1 MIAYKTYH
9 ANTKLGLGARCPLL
23 LPLLP
28 QSYRPSSFFPQH
40 RRSTTYPTAA
50 AASTPSNSEGSR
62 EDLCTTTNSKISSP
76 PSQKGDHIIADTSDE
91 EKYLPDDPQG
101 LDEELILDP
110 KVTISDVYKNTKMKK
125 KKKEEEGSEGDVKGE
140 KNVSSTTTTTPPPPP
155 PPVPN
160 DDEEE
165 YVIMDDED
173 LPPPG
178 EGLSF
183 QFKAGRGRHGE
194 TEKEEE
200 GGMGEEEREGEEEGT
215 TTTTTT
221 TTSTGDATTTEDKG
235 DDTTVKNNDHH
246 HHGGGNGRE
255 LLEAVK
261 AKVKKSA
268 EDREPIDRI
277 NKRVI
282 DAFLDQQAKEKQH
295 LASSSKGVRVKP
307 LSSSARNNNNN
318 DYIGVSLLEIILGRA
333 AGIGL
338 VATVISEKITHQS
351 VLSQLI
357 GSYEGSGG
365 GGLVEG
371 VVPEAKTAAVVV
383 MAVSGVW
390 TVVEKVVLGRERGS
404 NGGRDV
410 WVGRVCMGVFMLVV
424 LYETWYSNRPL
435 F

>member
-1 MIAYKTYH
+1 MIPYRTYH
-9 ANTKLGLGARCPLL
+9 ANTKLGLGAHCPIH
-23 LPLLP
+23 LLP
-28 QSYRPSSFFPQH
+28 QSYRPSSSFPHH
-40 RRSTTYPTAA
+40 RRTTTTAA
-50 AASTPSNSEGSR
+50 AASTPPNSEGSR
-62 EDLCTTTNSKISSP
+62 EDLPTTTNSKISSP
-76 PSQKGDHIIADTSDE
+76 PQKGDHIIADTSDE

-110 KVTISDVYKNTKMKK
+110 KVTINDVYKNTKMKK
-125 KKKEEEGSEGDVKGE
+125 KKKEEEGSEGDMKGE
-140 KNVSSTTTTTPPPPP
+140 ENVSFTTTTTTTTTTPPIA
-155 PPVPN
+155 VPN

-183 QFKAGRGRHGE
+183 QFKTGRGRYGD
-194 TEKEEE
+194 TEKEEKE
-200 GGMGEEEREGEEEGT
+200 GMGDGEGT
-215 TTTTTT
+215 TATNTCDGTTT
-221 TTSTGDATTTEDKG
+221 DDK
-235 DDTTVKNNDHH
+235 DDDHY
-246 HHGGGNGRE
+246 GAGGNGRE

-268 EDREPIDRI
+268 QDREPIDRI
-277 NKRVI
+277 NKRVF
-282 DAFLDQQAKEKQH
+282 DAFLDQQTKEKQH

-307 LSSSARNNNNN
+307 SAAAARNNNIKG
-318 DYIGVSLLEIILGRA
+318 DIGVSLLEIILGRA
-333 AGIGL
+333 AGVGL
-338 VATVISEKITHQS
+338 VATVISEMITHQS
-351 VLSQLI
+351 VLSQLM
-357 GSYEGSGG
+357 GSYEGSGD

-371 VVPEAKTAAVVV
+371 AVPEAKTAAMVV

-390 TVVEKVVLGRERGS
+390 TVVEKVVLGREKGS

-410 WVGRVCMGVFMLVV
+410 WVGRLCMGVFMLVV